1 MSVDTKDPKEGSLA
15 DAVAELLDV
24 GSRTGLS
31 MLSAI
36 FGATTSVLG
45 TAGPAVTRRR
55 SHAGCNC
62 RIPPPC
68 WEPQPLGTFGSRACP
83 GSAATIRIR
92 VTNCGSSPRTVRIEP
107 SPSSKGLVIKPPQ
120 LELAP
125 EERGYA
131 VVSFEVAPDAAEG
144 GVSEFLVWIRGCH
157 EHFFRWRVRVGRLCG
172 SSCPEVEVDDC
183 PDNIHHWYDHFY
195 CERGCPQY
203 QVTR

>member
-24 GSRTGLS
+24 GSRTGIS

-83 GSAATIRIR
+83 GSTATIRIR
-92 VTNCGSSPRTVRIEP
+92 VTNCGSSPRTARIEP

-120 LELAP
+120 LELGP
-125 EERGYA
+125 EERGYS

-144 GVSEFLVWIRGCH
+144 GATPHLLRLSGCT
-157 EHFFRWRVRVGRLCG
+157 EPVLRWLGSGGLPCG
-172 SSCPEVEVDDC
+172 P
-183 PDNIHHWYDHFY
+183 
-195 CERGCPQY
+195 
-203 QVTR
+203 